1 MIPNPLPTLSVIV
14 PAFNE
19 ATTIAATLE
28 ALQQSIN
35 QYYAATPSVVE
46 LIVVD
51 NASTDTTGDVA
62 RSHGALVVGEPKLGV
77 SNARNAGFRA
87 SHGDKLLFI
96 DADTLVPLELIARVV
111 ACLAPDVAGGAVAPD
126 YQAAKRVIR
135 AYNRMWAL
143 VARTFH
149 MSQGV
154 AQFAQRSAFEAVHGY
169 DSTLYMSEDADF
181 YWKLQRYARAR
192 QMRTVYLSDIRVRP
206 SCRRMD
212 QWPAWKTIL
221 HTNPVITR
229 LFLRS
234 KRVWRG
240 WYTNPPR

>member
-1 MIPNPLPTLSVIV
+1 MSNSRPTLSVIV

-19 ATTIAATLE
+19 ATAIAATLE
-28 ALQQSIN
+28 ALQRSIN
-35 QYYAATPSVVE
+35 RYELATHAAVE

-51 NASTDTTGDVA
+51 NNSTDTTAAIAGGM
-62 RSHGALVVGEPKLGV
+62 GALVVSEPTPGV
-77 SNARNAGFRA
+77 ANARNAGFRT
-87 SHGDKLLFI
+87 SRGTRLLFI
-96 DADTLVPLELIARVV
+96 DADTLVPLQLIERVV
-111 ACLAPDVAGGAVAPD
+111 ACLAPDVVGGAVAPD

-135 AYNRMWAL
+135 VYNRMWAL

-154 AQFAQRSAFEAVHGY
+154 AQFAQRSAFEAVRGY
-169 DSTLYMSEDADF
+169 DPTLYMSEDADF

-192 QMRTVYLSDIRVRP
+192 HLRTVYLSDIHVLP

-234 KRVWRG
+234 RRFWGG